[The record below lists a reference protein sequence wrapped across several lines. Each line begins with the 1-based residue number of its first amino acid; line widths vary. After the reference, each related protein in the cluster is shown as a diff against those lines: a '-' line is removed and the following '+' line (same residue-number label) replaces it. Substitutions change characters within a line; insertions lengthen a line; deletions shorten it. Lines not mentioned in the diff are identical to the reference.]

1 MRNYS
6 FTTKVLGILTVI
18 FLIPAFV
25 LCILGVLE
33 IVPTVVMGIGVGL
46 YTAVTICYVTILILS
61 IIEISKM

>member
-33 IVPTVVMGIGVGL
+33 VIPTVVMGIGVGL
-46 YTAVTICYVTILILS
+46 YTAAIICFIVSLILR

>member
-25 LCILGVLE
+25 LSVLGVLE

-46 YTAVTICYVTILILS
+46 YTAVTICFIASLILR